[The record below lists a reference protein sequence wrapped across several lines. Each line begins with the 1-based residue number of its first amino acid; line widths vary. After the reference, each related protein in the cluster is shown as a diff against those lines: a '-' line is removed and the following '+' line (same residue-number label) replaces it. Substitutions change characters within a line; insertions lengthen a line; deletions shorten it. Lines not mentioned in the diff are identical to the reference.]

1 MCHHAN
7 QILYTPTTL
16 ATYSVYSLQ
25 PSLNT
30 WDLTNFSRNAQTFAT
45 MCCIYIHGYE
55 HCDCIYTRNEV
66 DTCVDFLDA
75 HVNNENKVFTAKF
88 LTFTSKNLDKEID
101 GVDYVSSEKVDLSRP
116 NVPKG
121 FTCRNLEVGHESQHT
136 ACPLCGNAKVLKT
149 LREMNVERNV
159 ASSYGSRGT
168 RDIETYDA
176 KKNLEHCW
184 SRWCT

>member
-1 MCHHAN
+1 MSSCKPN
-7 QILYTPTTL
+7 SLYSYTGNL
-16 ATYSVYSLQ
+16 LRIFSAAFVQHLGS
-25 PSLNT
+25 
-30 WDLTNFSRNAQTFAT
+30 DRFSRNPQTFAT

-55 HCDCIYTRNEV
+55 HCDCIYTCDEV
-66 DTCVDFLDA
+66 DTCVDFLNA
-75 HVNNENKVFTAKF
+75 HVNNENKAFTAKF

-101 GVDYVSSEKVDLSRP
+101 GVDYVSLDNVDLSRP

-149 LREMNVERNV
+149 LREIDVERNV
-159 ASSYGSRGT
+159 VSSYGSRGT
-168 RDIETYDA
+168 RDMETYDA
-176 KKNLEHCW
+176 KQNLEHYW

>member
-1 MCHHAN
+1 MSSCKPN
-7 QILYTPTTL
+7 SLYTYIGNL
-16 ATYSVYSLQ
+16 LRIFSAAFVQHLGSNQ
-25 PSLNT
+25 
-30 WDLTNFSRNAQTFAT
+30 FSRNPQTFAT

-66 DTCVDFLDA
+66 DT
-75 HVNNENKVFTAKF
+75 HVNKENKVFTAKF
-88 LTFTSKNLDKEID
+88 LTFISKNLDKEFD
-101 GVDYVSSEKVDLSRP
+101 GVDDVSSDKVDLSRP
-116 NVPKG
+116 YVPKG
-121 FTCRNLEVGHESQHT
+121 FTSRNLEVRHEPQHT

-159 ASSYGSRGT
+159 VSSYGSRGT
-168 RDIETYDA
+168 RDMETYDA